1 LSETGI
7 YEIDERPPLEAVF
20 VRQGHPARDNFD
32 EFYKA
37 GFADVTKVEFGHTAG
52 QHAHLLTVKV
62 WKGDDLFA
70 EFPFMNVVG
79 VYYEPKAEAKTF
91 KCDACRDGANLDALD
106 NDFICAVCG
115 ERWLPF

>member
-79 VYYEPKAEAKTF
+79 
-91 KCDACRDGANLDALD
+91 DGANLDALD